1 MTDTFP
7 NTTVRS
13 LCTETFIGRNG
24 RIYRSI
30 CWKGPAKTSMSKDRK
45 GEVASKINIA
55 VRCRPRFDDSDC
67 FFFFFIDRKIHHQF
81 FLSSLSTN
89 PGLKMKFARNFLF
102 FFSLNFPFHV
112 ILWSTSNALYCVK
125 KNSSLIIKCPSNV
138 HLFFIQFSTKVSTS
152 TRTALSL
159 SLTRASFKKALSERP
174 PPDGPKEAQRANSDF
189 NQKSLFALDAIHWIV
204 CGTKGRKE
212 SSLFSIGLREGGG
225 G

>member
-1 MTDTFP
+1 MTNTFP

-30 CWKGPAKTSMSKDRK
+30 CWKGPAKTGMSKDRK

-89 PGLKMKFARNFLF
+89 PALKMKFARNFLF

-112 ILWSTSNALYCVK
+112 ILWSTSNALYYVK

-138 HLFFIQFSTKVSTS
+138 HLFFIQSFDEHSNS
-152 TRTALSL
+152 SL
-159 SLTRASFKKALSERP
+159 SLF
-174 PPDGPKEAQRANSDF
+174 NSSVL
-189 NQKSLFALDAIHWIV
+189 QKSPF
-204 CGTKGRKE
+204 RKT
-212 SSLFSIGLREGGG
+212 SSRWSKRSTTGEQWF
-225 G
+225 

>member
-1 MTDTFP
+1 
-7 NTTVRS
+7 
-13 LCTETFIGRNG
+13 
-24 RIYRSI
+24 
-30 CWKGPAKTSMSKDRK
+30 MSKGK
-45 GEVASKINIA
+45 VASKINIA
-55 VRCRPRFDDSDC
+55 VRCRPRFDDSDY

-89 PGLKMKFARNFLF
+89 PGLKTKFARNFLF

-112 ILWSTSNALYCVK
+112 ILWSTSNALYYVK

-138 HLFFIQFSTKVSTS
+138 HLFFIQSFDEHSNSS
-152 TRTALSL
+152 LSL